1 MNTRALLSSLFVAM
15 IASISVATAHP
26 VAFEG
31 ATQITGSYMGPMST
45 FEAYHSY
52 DEKVAFGLNAEMLKV
67 TEGDRLLLGLQHNWL
82 AKRWNLKN
90 AQGNLYAGAGGGYGW
105 IKDKTSDASPYGRVA
120 IQADFE
126 TLWIYTALKSSLN
139 VGADFTHAEN
149 TLSIG
154 FAPYAHDY
162 NRIATWFIV
171 DFSYVSEMDDH
182 VRIIPKIRLFKS
194 TWFIEA
200 GVSLD
205 GDPLISC
212 MIHF

>member
-1 MNTRALLSSLFVAM
+1 MRGSSPLSLLFSLIVVTSA
-15 IASISVATAHP
+15 VEAHP

-31 ATQITGSYMGPMST
+31 ATQITGSYMGPMSS
-45 FEAYHSY
+45 FEAYHTY
-52 DEKVAFGLNAEMLKV
+52 NERVALGVNSSLLELP
-67 TEGDRLLLGLQHNWL
+67 EGDRLLTGLQHNWL
-82 AKRWNLKN
+82 VKRWNLKN

-105 IKDKTSDASPYGRVA
+105 IKENGSSGSLYGRAA

-126 TLWIYTALKSSLN
+126 TLWIYTAVKSAFN
-139 VGADFTHAEN
+139 IGADFTHAEN
-149 TLSIG
+149 TVSVG

-200 GVSLD
+200 GISLD